1 MENAARILA
10 LGFNLPAGRTY
21 SLEETDLVTLRL
33 GILSTHQVDR
43 PPNPWSAENLHEQLK
58 TVYTF
63 RVDGSTHSDT
73 EFYFHY
79 DEKIHQILESITTTD
94 QVFWNDTLAFVINE
108 KCDVKKIGGDGNCQF
123 RTLSYLL
130 FDNEDLHTQVRREVC
145 EFIKI
150 GQNFFE
156 PYFYQTGNR
165 ADMNSVDECDIDGKW
180 GNHITLLATALLY
193 DLRILLRL
201 VDRND
206 HYSFILL
213 NKIGATLVLINF
225 KQEFHYECLVPKFK
239 KRQNRI

>member
-43 PPNPWSAENLHEQLK
+43 PPNPWSAENLHEQLN

-63 RVDGSTHSDT
+63 RVDGSSHST
-73 EFYFHY
+73 IKFYSHY
-79 DEKIHQILESITTTD
+79 DGSIGKILESITTTD
-94 QVFWNDTLAFVINE
+94 QVFSNDTLAVVINKTCE
-108 KCDVKKIGGDGNCQF
+108 VKRIGGDGNCQF

-130 FDNEDLHTQVRREVC
+130 FGNEDLHTQVRREVC
-145 EFIKI
+145 GFIKI
-150 GQNFFE
+150 GRNFFE
-156 PYFYQTGNR
+156 PYFYQTRNR

-180 GNHITLLATALLY
+180 GNHITLLAAALLY
-193 DLRILLRL
+193 DLCILLRL

-213 NKIGATLVLINF
+213 NKLGETLVLINF
-225 KQEFHYECLVPKFK
+225 QQEFHYECLVPKVH
-239 KRQNRI
+239 R